1 MENKGYIIIT
11 GANGGMGAS
20 LTESLIK
27 LGYRVLMACRNIEK
41 GEEIKER
48 LVSLYGGA
56 DIKLYTLDLASFD
69 SIKYFTERL
78 YEDKIRIA
86 ALINNAGVMNRDF
99 LLTADGF
106 EQNLGVNYIGTYLL
120 TRRVIPLL
128 EEKGHIINTGSLT
141 YRIGKVSSKMFIPD
155 KKHYTRFGIYGISKQ
170 AVILFTL
177 ELAERL
183 KGEKII
189 VNAVDP
195 GVVDTGIITMHRWF
209 DPIVDWIF
217 RPIIRT
223 PAQGVERTLLLL
235 TGKVDC
241 NQSGIYWGRYR
252 PVMISPKVLN
262 NPYRWRL
269 WNDTEKIVSKW
280 L

>member
-1 MENKGYIIIT
+1 MESKGYIIIT

-27 LGYRVLMACRNIEK
+27 LGYQVLMACRNIKK
-41 GEEIKER
+41 GEEIKKR
-48 LVSLYGGA
+48 LVSLYEGA

-69 SIKYFTERL
+69 SIKCFTEQL

-86 ALINNAGVMNRDF
+86 ALVNNAGVMNRDF

-128 EEKGHIINTGSLT
+128 EEGGHIINTGSLT
-141 YRIGKVSSKMFIPD
+141 YQIGKVNNKMFIPD
-155 KKHYTRFGIYGISKQ
+155 KKHYTRFGSYGISKQ
-170 AVILFTL
+170 AIILFTL

-183 KGEKII
+183 KRENII

-195 GVVDTGIITMHRWF
+195 GVVNTGIITMHRWF
-209 DPIVDWIF
+209 DPVVDWIF

-223 PAQGVERTLLLL
+223 PEQGVERTLLLV
-235 TGKVDC
+235 TDKVDYK
-241 NQSGIYWGRYR
+241 QSEIYWGRYR
-252 PVMISPKVLN
+252 PVMISSKVLN
-262 NPYRWRL
+262 NPYRWQL
-269 WNDTEKIVSKW
+269 WNDTEKIVLKW